1 MFKWPDNQKS
11 DCHASAD
18 ITKPLTEQSSDAS
31 KQQNVR
37 ELETGNTVIEGEKI
51 IYIIENE

>member
-37 ELETGNTVIEGEKI
+37 ELETGNTVIEGVKI
-51 IYIIENE
+51 IYII